1 MWLNQHL
8 NSPLDNRY
16 LLKYRG
22 HENKGNDQQSQN
34 LLIFNQIL
42 PTSPRRQYLKNT
54 AEENRQVD
62 IKVQRAKIEAE
73 CGIPLFLRTE

>member
-1 MWLNQHL
+1 
-8 NSPLDNRY
+8 
-16 LLKYRG
+16 
-22 HENKGNDQQSQN
+22 
-34 LLIFNQIL
+34 
-42 PTSPRRQYLKNT
+42 LKNT